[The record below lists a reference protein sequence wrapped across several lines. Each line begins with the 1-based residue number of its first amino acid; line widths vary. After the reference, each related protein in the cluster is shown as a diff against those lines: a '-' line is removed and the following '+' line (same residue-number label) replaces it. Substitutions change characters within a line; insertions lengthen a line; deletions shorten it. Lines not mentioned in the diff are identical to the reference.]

1 MWLQGACVVLKGYS
15 AVYNS
20 CLGVETK
27 HSLFN
32 MVVLVY
38 MHRKNAKKAPKKSTH
53 KCVFSVFKR
62 IKKRVEVFQG
72 SRNA

>member
-1 MWLQGACVVLKGYS
+1 MWFMVVIW
-15 AVYNS
+15 
-20 CLGVETK
+20 GVETK
-27 HSLFN
+27 HSLFG

-38 MHRKNAKKAPKKSTH
+38 MHRKNAKKAFFKTPINAF
-53 KCVFSVFKR
+53 FSVFEH